1 MMNQQTER
9 GMMKLPFT
17 KKPVKMTVFERP
29 DYEDGALLSSSKAVF
44 DSFQRYAKADR
55 EFFVVC
61 YLDAK
66 NRAIEVIEASEGTI
80 DSAAVYPREI
90 IRGALILGAVS
101 IVCFHNHPSGDLEP
115 SLCDKEITK
124 EIAFACKFMQIRFL
138 DHIVLGDNGYFSF
151 ADKGLIQDFNLQY
164 LGMHG

>member
-1 MMNQQTER
+1 
-9 GMMKLPFT
+9 MKLPFT
-17 KKPVKMTVFERP
+17 KKPVKMPVFERP
-29 DYEDGALLSSSKAVF
+29 EYADGAILCSSRAVF
-44 DSFQRYAKADR
+44 DAFQGYVKADK

-101 IVCFHNHPSGDLEP
+101 IVCFHNHPSGDPEP

-138 DHIVLGDNGYFSF
+138 DHIVLGGNGYFSF

>member
-1 MMNQQTER
+1 
-9 GMMKLPFT
+9 
-17 KKPVKMTVFERP
+17 
-29 DYEDGALLSSSKAVF
+29 VF

-101 IVCFHNHPSGDLEP
+101 IVCFHNHPSGDPEP